1 VTQDG
6 PGLRRVR
13 DGAPVR
19 PAADLTRQGAVVGV
33 QLNPNLFL
41 RELASGTTTMAESP
55 LETDGTGLGEPVA
68 FQLGANGRGYV
79 VAVVTDRLRDRQS
92 AFLTVD
98 PATGRLARPLG
109 RSFQTFGRRIT
120 TFASLGSV
128 PDDERAPKV
137 SVRVPKRVSASALLR
152 RRVPLRVRSSEAGQ
166 ITVSLRVAG
175 KSAGFGF
182 ATRDTPGAFSLT
194 NFEVSGRDRDRVRGS
209 VRLGQPVRATGRA
222 RGGWREITTDTGETG
237 WVRRGVVG

>member
-1 VTQDG
+1 MC
-6 PGLRRVR
+6 
-13 DGAPVR
+13 
-19 PAADLTRQGAVVGV
+19 
-33 QLNPNLFL
+33 L

-68 FQLGANGRGYV
+68 FQFGANGRGYV
-79 VAVVTDRLRDRQS
+79 VAVAADRLRDRQS
-92 AFLTVD
+92 AFLAID
-98 PATGRLARPLG
+98 PSTGRLARPLG

-128 PDDERAPKV
+128 PDDKRAPKV
-137 SVRVPKRVSASALLR
+137 SVRVPKRVSASALFR
-152 RRVPLRVRSSEAGQ
+152 RRVPLRVHSSEAGQ

-194 NFEVSGRDRDRVRGS
+194 NFEVSGRDRDRVRSGVGGRVQIVVGIS
-209 VRLGQPVRATGRA
+209 DFKDNRRRVVRTVRLIR
-222 RGGWREITTDTGETG
+222 
-237 WVRRGVVG
+237 